1 MSITVNIMI
10 SRKKKS
16 FKNNFYVILLPNNIK
31 NTIDLDAIILLKMS
45 LGWREVHDQIK
56 TYCQIER
63 YLSESIQNRV
73 QDIFS
78 MDEDGNYLDDI
89 CGEIS
94 YW

>member
-1 MSITVNIMI
+1 MI
-10 SRKKKS
+10 ARKKQS
-16 FKNNFYVILLPNNIK
+16 FKNNFCVILSLPNNIK
-31 NTIDLDAIILLKMS
+31 NKIELDAIILLKMS
-45 LGWREVHDQIK
+45 IGWKEVHDQIK

-63 YLSESIQNRV
+63 YLSESIQTRI

-89 CGEIS
+89 CGKIS